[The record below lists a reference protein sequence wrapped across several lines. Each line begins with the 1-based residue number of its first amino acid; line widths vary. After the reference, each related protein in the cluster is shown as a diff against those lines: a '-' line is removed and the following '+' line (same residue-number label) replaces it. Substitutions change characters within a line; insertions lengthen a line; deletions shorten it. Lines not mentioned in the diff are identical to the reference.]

1 MNGNCI
7 LNIFLEKKCEIINKW
22 LFKKVFNKN
31 WSILFRKVQQFKVY
45 SLYTL
50 HIEEKSQL

>member
-7 LNIFLEKKCEIINKW
+7 LNIFKKKCEIINKW